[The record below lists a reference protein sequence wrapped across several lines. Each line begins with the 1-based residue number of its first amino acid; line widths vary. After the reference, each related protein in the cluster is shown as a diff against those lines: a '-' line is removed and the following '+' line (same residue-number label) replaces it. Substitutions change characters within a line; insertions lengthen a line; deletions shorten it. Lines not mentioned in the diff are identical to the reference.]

1 MIISLKYIMVFK
13 SYDLA
18 ILTFLTGAEWTV
30 P

>member
-13 SYDLA
+13 SHDLA
-18 ILTFLTGAEWTV
+18 ILTVQTGGGWTV